1 MKSKGNYTKGLISR
15 CTNYKESDIIFTLL
29 SEEKGIQNFIAKGAK
44 KPSSR
49 LSGHIEPINYVEI
62 YYSSNSSLARV
73 SQIQPINSFI
83 KIKSN
88 YNLLM
93 KSQYLVELSEKFFS
107 DETNNKPQLDRLVK
121 TIEELISTNYPELV
135 ILVYEYELLKSH
147 GFGLSIFECINCSKK
162 LNKESHYFSINNS
175 GFYCKDCLSEA
186 NSNEELINF
195 SIESQIVFR
204 SIERR
209 NYATI
214 SQLDL
219 DNISIKNLSEILK
232 KSISNV
238 LGVQLKTS
246 RFL

>member
-15 CTNYKESDIIFTLL
+15 CTNYKDSDIIFTLL
-29 SEEKGIQNFIAKGAK
+29 SEEKGIQNFIARGAK
-44 KPSSR
+44 KPSSK

-62 YYSSNSSLARV
+62 YYASNSSLAPV

-83 KIKSN
+83 KAKSN
-88 YNLLM
+88 YDLLM

-107 DETNNKPQLDRLVK
+107 DDTSNKPQLNRLIK
-121 TIEELISTNYPELV
+121 TIDELTNTKHPDLV
-135 ILVYEYELLKSH
+135 ILVYEYELMKSS
-147 GFGLSIFECINCSKK
+147 GFGLRIFECINCSQALKK
-162 LNKESHYFSINNS
+162 MSHYFSINNS
-175 GFYCKDCLSEA
+175 GFYCKDCLGESSEK
-186 NSNEELINF
+186 EELIKF
-195 SIESQIVFR
+195 SVENQVVFR

-209 NYATI
+209 NYNEI
-214 SQLDL
+214 SSLDL
-219 DNISIKNLSEILK
+219 DSVSIKNLSEVLK

>member
-29 SEEKGIQNFIAKGAK
+29 SEENGVQNFIGRGAK

-62 YYSSNSSLARV
+62 YYSSNSSLAPV

-83 KIKSN
+83 KVKSD

-107 DETNNKPQLDRLVK
+107 DETNNKSQLDRLIK
-121 TIEELISTNYPELV
+121 TIDELTNTSHPELV

-147 GFGLSIFECINCSKK
+147 GFGLSIFDCINCSET
-162 LNKESHYFSINNS
+162 LNKESHYFSINSS
-175 GFYCKDCLSEA
+175 GFYCKNCLGEA
-186 NSNEELINF
+186 NSSEELIKF
-195 SIESQIVFR
+195 SIESQVVFR

-209 NYATI
+209 NYAAI

-219 DNISIKNLSEILK
+219 DNISIKSLSEILK

>member
-62 YYSSNSSLARV
+62 YYSSNSSLAPV

-121 TIEELISTNYPELV
+121 TIEELINTSYPELV

-147 GFGLSIFECINCSKK
+147 GFGLNIFECINCSKT
-162 LNKESHYFSINNS
+162 LIKESHYFSISNS
-175 GFYCKDCLSEA
+175 GFYCRDCLSEA
-186 NSNEELINF
+186 NSNEELIRF
-195 SIESQIVFR
+195 SIESQVVLR

-214 SQLDL
+214 SQLGL
-219 DNISIKNLSEILK
+219 DNISIKKLSEILK

>member
-1 MKSKGNYTKGLISR
+1 MKRKGNYTKGLISR

-29 SEEKGIQNFIAKGAK
+29 SEEKGIQNFIARGAK

-62 YYSSNSSLARV
+62 YYSSNSSLPPV

-83 KIKSN
+83 KIKSD
-88 YNLLM
+88 YNLLV

-121 TIEELISTNYPELV
+121 TIDELINTSHPELV

-147 GFGLSIFECINCSKK
+147 GFGLSIFECINCSKT
-162 LNKESHYFSINNS
+162 LNKESHYFSISNS

-186 NSNEELINF
+186 NSNEELIRF
-195 SIESQIVFR
+195 SIESQVVLR

-209 NYATI
+209 NYAAI

-219 DNISIKNLSEILK
+219 DNISIKKLSEILK

>member
-15 CTNYKESDIIFTLL
+15 CTNYKDSDIIFTLL
-29 SEEKGIQNFIAKGAK
+29 SEENGVQNFIGRGAK

-62 YYSSNSSLARV
+62 YYSSNSSLAPV

-83 KIKSN
+83 KVKSD

-107 DETNNKPQLDRLVK
+107 DETNNKSQLDRLLK
-121 TIEELISTNYPELV
+121 TIDELTNTSHPELV

-147 GFGLSIFECINCSKK
+147 GFGLSIFDCINCSKT
-162 LNKESHYFSINNS
+162 LNRESHYFSINNS
-175 GFYCKDCLSEA
+175 GFYCKDCLGEA
-186 NSNEELINF
+186 NSSEELIKF
-195 SIESQIVFR
+195 SIESQVVFR

-209 NYATI
+209 NYTAI

-219 DNISIKNLSEILK
+219 DNISIKSLSEILK

>member
-1 MKSKGNYTKGLISR
+1 M
-15 CTNYKESDIIFTLL
+15 YKRQDSDIIFTLL
-29 SEEKGIQNFIAKGAK
+29 SEEKGVQNFIARGAK
-44 KPSSR
+44 KPTSR

-62 YYSSNSSLARV
+62 YYSSNSSLPPV

-83 KIKSN
+83 KIKSD

-93 KSQYLVELSEKFFS
+93 KSQYLVELSEKFIS

-121 TIEELISTNYPELV
+121 TIEELINTSHPELV

-147 GFGLSIFECINCSKK
+147 GFGLSIFECIHCSKT
-162 LNKESHYFSINNS
+162 LNKESHYFSISGS
-175 GFYCKDCLSEA
+175 GFYCKDCLGEA
-186 NSNEELINF
+186 NSNEELIKF
-195 SIESQIVFR
+195 SIENQVVLR

-219 DNISIKNLSEILK
+219 DNISIKSLSEILK

>member
-15 CTNYKESDIIFTLL
+15 CTNYKDSDIIFTLL
-29 SEEKGIQNFIAKGAK
+29 SEEKGVQNFIARGAK
-44 KPSSR
+44 KPTSR

-62 YYSSNSSLARV
+62 YYSSNSSLPPV

-83 KIKSN
+83 KIKSD
-88 YNLLM
+88 YSLLM

-121 TIEELISTNYPELV
+121 TIEELINTSHQELV

-147 GFGLSIFECINCSKK
+147 GFGLSIFECIHCSKT
-162 LNKESHYFSINNS
+162 LNKESHYFSISGS
-175 GFYCKDCLSEA
+175 GFYCKNCLGEA
-186 NSNEELINF
+186 NSNEELIKL
-195 SIESQIVFR
+195 SIESQVIFR

-209 NYATI
+209 NYTAI
-214 SQLDL
+214 SQLNL
-219 DNISIKNLSEILK
+219 DNMFIKNLSEILK

>member
-107 DETNNKPQLDRLVK
+107 DEANNKPQLDRLVK

-219 DNISIKNLSEILK
+219 DNISIKSLSEILK

>member
-15 CTNYKESDIIFTLL
+15 CTNYKDSDIIFTLL
-29 SEEKGIQNFIAKGAK
+29 SEEKGVQNFIARGAK
-44 KPSSR
+44 KPASR

-62 YYSSNSSLARV
+62 YYSSNSSLPPV

-83 KIKSN
+83 KIKSD
-88 YNLLM
+88 YSLLM

-107 DETNNKPQLDRLVK
+107 DETNNKSQLDRLVK
-121 TIEELISTNYPELV
+121 TIEELINTSHPELV

-147 GFGLSIFECINCSKK
+147 GFGLSIFECIHCSKT
-162 LNKESHYFSINNS
+162 LNKESHYFSISGS
-175 GFYCKDCLSEA
+175 GFYCKDCLGEA
-186 NSNEELINF
+186 NSNEELIKF
-195 SIESQIVFR
+195 SIENQVVLR

-219 DNISIKNLSEILK
+219 DNISIKRLSEILK

>member
-15 CTNYKESDIIFTLL
+15 CTNYKDSDIIFTLL
-29 SEEKGIQNFIAKGAK
+29 SEEKGIQNFIARGAK

-62 YYSSNSSLARV
+62 YYSSNSSLAPV

-83 KIKSN
+83 KIKSD

-107 DETNNKPQLDRLVK
+107 DETNNKPQLDTLIK
-121 TIEELISTNYPELV
+121 TIEELISTSYPELV
-135 ILVYEYELLKSH
+135 ILVYEYELLKSY
-147 GFGLSIFECINCSKK
+147 GFGLSIFECINCSKT

-186 NSNEELINF
+186 NSNEELIKF
-195 SIESQIVFR
+195 SIENQIVFR

-219 DNISIKNLSEILK
+219 DNISIKSLSEILK